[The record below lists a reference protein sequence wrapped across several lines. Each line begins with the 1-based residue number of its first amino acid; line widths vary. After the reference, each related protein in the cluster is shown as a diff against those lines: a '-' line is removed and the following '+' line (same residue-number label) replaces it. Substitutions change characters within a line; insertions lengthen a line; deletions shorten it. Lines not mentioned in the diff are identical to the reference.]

1 MIRKWFND
9 FEKFLRKENLL
20 DILDDPRRIA
30 NADEAAFLLEAR
42 QGSIKLIAPT
52 GMEDFNLARTGN
64 KRRAITC
71 LATLTASGCIIPPFL
86 VYLISNILFSCISF
100 LNSLPSGLFVNYDQR
115 YKALP

>member
-52 GMEDFNLARTGN
+52 GMDDFYLARTGN

-71 LATLTASGCIIPPFL
+71 LATLTASGFIIPPFL
-86 VYLISNILFSCISF
+86 VYPYERVPAMVAKSIPKGMFSFFKCT
-100 LNSLPSGLFVNYDQR
+100 NMPT
-115 YKALP
+115 